1 MDEGVT
7 DMQLTFD
14 ERYAQTLLASGERII
29 RNQRQHWLGLVARWG
44 MGVLLMLIGV
54 GVLIASGWFTGE
66 GLFGTIHTILLIG
79 GIVVLLAGLG
89 HVLLGYFRWENDRD
103 VVTTR
108 RIIQTQGFI
117 NRHAGDTSLEKIN
130 DAVLDQGFLARMFG
144 YGTLDVMTA
153 SASGIQ
159 KMRFLLTPVEFKKDI
174 MDAKHALEMGV
185 ASGEFVDTPLRAEPV
200 VTQSTF
206 GSKAPTEEAG
216 MAYGTPAGGPAVAS
230 TPAPAPSAPAAA
242 PVEDVTETL
251 AKLADLRDKG
261 VITAEDYEAK
271 KAELLSRI

>member
-1 MDEGVT
+1 
-7 DMQLTFD
+7 MQLTFD
-14 ERYAQTLLASGERII
+14 ERYAETLLASGERII

-44 MGVLLMLIGV
+44 LGV
-54 GVLIASGWFTGE
+54 VLILVGLAVMTASGWVGGDGF
-66 GLFGTIHTILLIG
+66 FGTVHTILLIG
-79 GIVVLLAGLG
+79 GIVVLIAGIG
-89 HVLLGYFRWENDRD
+89 HLTLGYFRWENDRD

-108 RIIQTQGFI
+108 RIIQTQGFV

-159 KMRFLLTPVEFKKDI
+159 KMRFLTTPVEFKKDI
-174 MDAKHALEMGV
+174 MDAKHELEMGV
-185 ASGEFVDTPLRAEPV
+185 ASGRFADAPLRSEPV

-206 GSKAPTEEAG
+206 GSKAPTAEAG
-216 MAYGTPAGGPAVAS
+216 VAYGTPAAGP
-230 TPAPAPSAPAAA
+230 T
-242 PVEDVTETL
+242 EDVTETL

-271 KAELLSRI
+271 KTELLGRI

>member
-1 MDEGVT
+1 
-7 DMQLTFD
+7 MQLTFD

-44 MGVLLMLIGV
+44 LGVILILVGIGV
-54 GVLIASGWFTGE
+54 IIASGWFSGDGFF
-66 GLFGTIHTILLIG
+66 GLLHTILLIG
-79 GIVVLLAGLG
+79 GLVVLVSGIG
-89 HVLLGYFRWENDRD
+89 HLTLGYFRWENDRD

-117 NRHAGDTSLEKIN
+117 NRSAADTSLEKIN
-130 DAVLDQGFLARMFG
+130 DAKLEQGAIARVFG

-153 SASGIQ
+153 SASGIN
-159 KMRFLLTPVEFKKDI
+159 KMRFLVTPVEFKKDI
-174 MDAKHALEMGV
+174 MDAKHELEMGV
-185 ASGEFVDTPLRAEPV
+185 ASGRFVDAPLRAEPV

-206 GSKAPTEEAG
+206 GSRAPTEEAG
-216 MAYGTPAGGPAVAS
+216 VAYGTPAGGPAVAAVA
-230 TPAPAPSAPAAA
+230 TAPAAPAA
-242 PVEDVTETL
+242 PADSAADVTETL

-271 KAELLSRI
+271 KTELLGRI